1 MTALDYLLVLELLML
16 VSAFIL
22 WLIGE
27 VFARVDPQDELCQVM
42 RSFWREFGRMPSLR
56 LNTGLSAA
64 RSEVA
69 EECSTWFS
77 KRREKCAEPAAA
89 TSTPS
94 YAVKLA
100 IKVVPGSSRDEIAG
114 RLGDAIKIKV
124 MAAPEGGQANR
135 AVIDLL
141 AEALDVP
148 AYRIKLVRGHYDSR
162 KLMQISGMSQAQVD
176 EKLANFL

>member
-27 VFARVDPQDELCQVM
+27 VFARVDAQDELCQVM
-42 RSFWREFGRMPSLR
+42 RAFWSEFGRTRSLR
-56 LNTGLSAA
+56 FSTGLFGA
-64 RSEVA
+64 RSDAVDERA
-69 EECSTWFS
+69 AWFS
-77 KRREKCAEPAAA
+77 KRREKRDEPAAA
-89 TSTPS
+89 TSMPS